1 MIPEGA
7 PHLPPPHPPIM
18 TELIRFLM
26 EFEPLH
32 RVFQTYFRSN
42 ADPESLRAAA
52 AELIALRPDV
62 MNAMAH
68 PASVHGGWLRQL
80 VG

>member
-1 MIPEGA
+1 MSSA
-7 PHLPPPHPPIM
+7 PLADRGRSVQVSHDHID
-18 TELIRFLM
+18 R
-26 EFEPLH
+26 H
-32 RVFQTYFRSN
+32 DDYRTYN

-68 PASVHGGWLRQL
+68 PGFRPWWMAQAARRVVDRGADNI
-80 VG
+80 